1 MNRKSQTFAWLIGAV
16 LLCLTLTACGGGA
29 GKEEEAPKP
38 TVNVKLGKAEQKTLD
53 VTVSAPAT
61 IFPRA
66 QASIASRVTV
76 PIRALRVRKG
86 DSVASGQVLAELDNR
101 DATAQRED
109 ARAQMADA
117 DATLQKMQSGT
128 VPADIDRARGQLEV
142 AQAALNQAQK
152 NFDRRSQLFNQGA
165 IPNRDLLQAE
175 TDLAQAKTN
184 ADVSKRALDLLQN
197 QTTGRDIR
205 SAQARL
211 DSAKAK
217 LDLAE
222 TQLQFTDIRAPFPG
236 TITDQ
241 AMYPGDMANPGN
253 PIFQIMDL
261 STVTARAQ
269 IPDTAAAAVRDGQ
282 ACTFSPADNSKAAFP
297 GHISVVNR
305 TVDPQRRTVE
315 AWCEI
320 ANGDRKLQ
328 GNVFGNV
335 SIKTGRLSNAT
346 VVPLSAVQFNEG
358 TRTGSLLVV
367 DGNMIAHLR
376 DVEAGETVAGV
387 VPILKG
393 VEPGETVVIEGGYGL
408 PDKTQV
414 QTVKATPEP
423 GKGKE

>member
-1 MNRKSQTFAWLIGAV
+1 LY
-16 LLCLTLTACGGGA
+16 LTLTACGGG
-29 GKEEEAPKP
+29 GTKEEEAPKP
-38 TVNVKLGKAEQKTLD
+38 TVNVKVGKAEKKTLD

-76 PIRALRVRKG
+76 PIRALRVKKG
-86 DSVASGQVLAELDNR
+86 DTVASGQLLAELDNR
-101 DATAQRED
+101 DAVAQRED

-128 VPADIDRARGQLEV
+128 VPADIDRARGQLDV

-211 DSAKAK
+211 ESAKAK

-222 TQLQFTDIRAPFPG
+222 TQLQFTDIRAPFAG

-241 AMYPGDMANPGN
+241 SMYPGDMANLGS
-253 PIFQIMDL
+253 PIFQVMDL

-282 ACTFSPADNSKAAFP
+282 ACTFSPADNATATFS

-305 TVDPQRRTVE
+305 AVDPQRRTVE

-328 GNVFGNV
+328 ANVFGAV
-335 SIKTGRLSNAT
+335 TISTGRLSNAT
-346 VVPLSAVQFNEG
+346 VVPVSAVQFNEG

-367 DGNMIAHLR
+367 DSSMIAHLR
-376 DVEAGETVAGV
+376 NVEAGETVGDI

-414 QTVKATPEP
+414 QVAKAAPES

>member
-1 MNRKSQTFAWLIGAV
+1 M
-16 LLCLTLTACGGGA
+16 
-29 GKEEEAPKP
+29 
-38 TVNVKLGKAEQKTLD
+38 
-53 VTVSAPAT
+53 
-61 IFPRA
+61 
-66 QASIASRVTV
+66 TV
-76 PIRALRVRKG
+76 PIRALRVKKG
-86 DSVASGQVLAELDNR
+86 DTVASGQLLAELDNR
-101 DATAQRED
+101 DAVAQRED

-128 VPADIDRARGQLEV
+128 VPADIDRARGQLDV

-211 DSAKAK
+211 ESAKAK

-222 TQLQFTDIRAPFPG
+222 TQLQFTDIRAPFAG

-241 AMYPGDMANPGN
+241 TMYPGDMANLGS
-253 PIFQIMDL
+253 PIFQVMDL

-282 ACTFSPADNSKAAFP
+282 ACTFSPADNATATFS

-305 TVDPQRRTVE
+305 AVDPQRRTVE

-328 GNVFGNV
+328 ANVFGAV
-335 SIKTGRLSNAT
+335 TISTGRLSNAT
-346 VVPLSAVQFNEG
+346 VVPVSAVQFNEG

-367 DGNMIAHLR
+367 DSSMIAHLR
-376 DVEAGETVAGV
+376 NVEAGETVGDI

-414 QTVKATPEP
+414 QVAKAAPES